1 MKLLWLILFALCTNR
16 TTKAQSSPVPKW
28 MSQKG
33 FWVIQSNLHSPKKAT
48 IYFYTNTQE
57 LVYKEQVNG
66 KRINPDRLKTR
77 KHLES
82 VLVESIIAWQKEGVA
97 KENQQLVI
105 TKTK

>member
-1 MKLLWLILFALCTNR
+1 MKLMLLLIIVLCTNA
-16 TTKAQSSPVPKW
+16 TIKAQSSAVPKW

-33 FWVIQSNLHSPKKAT
+33 FWVIQSNLKSSKNSI
-48 IYFYTNTQE
+48 IYFYTNDHE
-57 LVYKEQVNG
+57 LVYKEKVTG

-82 VLVESIIAWQKEGVA
+82 VLVKSIAAWQKEGVV

-105 TKTK
+105 TKP